1 MVKSK
6 KILMLTITIFLTV
19 FMWQIEP
26 QVYAAN
32 SLDEIM
38 TGADNFIEAGQ
49 QSKEHL
55 DEKKLEDTSNMI
67 FNTLLA
73 IAIVIAVIV
82 GMIIGIQFMVAGVEE
97 KAKIKEALLPYV
109 ISCVVVFGAFGIW
122 KIAVTLL
129 SSW

>member
-1 MVKSK
+1 MKSK
-6 KILMLTITIFLTV
+6 IIIITLITIFLTV
-19 FMWQIEP
+19 FMWQTVP
-26 QVYAAN
+26 QVYAAD
-32 SLDEIM
+32 SFDEIM

-49 QSKEHL
+49 GKSQL
-55 DEKKLEDTSNMI
+55 DEDKLEATSDMV

-73 IAIVIAVIV
+73 IAIVVAVIV

>member
-19 FMWQIEP
+19 FMWQTAP

-38 TGADNFIEAGQ
+38 EGADGFIEAGQ
-49 QSKEHL
+49 NKTAIDDDQLQS
-55 DEKKLEDTSNMI
+55 TSNMV

-122 KIAVTLL
+122 KLVVNIL
-129 SSW
+129 SKA

>member
-6 KILMLTITIFLTV
+6 IIYVTLITIFLTV
-19 FMWQIEP
+19 FINICPQ
-26 QVYAAN
+26 QVYAADT
-32 SLDEIM
+32 LDDIM
-38 TGADNFIEAGQ
+38 SGADDFIEKGQ
-49 QSKEHL
+49 QGPGINE
-55 DEKKLEDTSNMI
+55 DELMKTSDMI

-82 GMIIGIQFMVAGVEE
+82 GMIIGIQFMISGVEE

-109 ISCVVVFGAFGIW
+109 ISCIVVFGAFGIW